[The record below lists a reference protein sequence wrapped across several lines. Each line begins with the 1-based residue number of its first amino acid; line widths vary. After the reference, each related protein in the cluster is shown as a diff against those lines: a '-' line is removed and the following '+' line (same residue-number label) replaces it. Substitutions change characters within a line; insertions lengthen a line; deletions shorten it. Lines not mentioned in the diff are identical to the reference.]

1 MSSDFSTNANY
12 ISNSIKN
19 SMYMNSYD
27 SKKVLT
33 QIKKIDTKLPLENH
47 EDNPKKNII
56 SKL

>member
-47 EDNPKKNII
+47 EDNPKKI
-56 SKL
+56 